1 MLGPT
6 LLGLGL
12 MFVLLRL
19 LFCRRPAA
27 EVAEAGSRVADT
39 CVEDSR
45 VTHVSSLDI
54 AGNTLS
60 MNSTN
65 IILNSQT
72 LKYSPKTYSNRTE
85 RKIKSVFVS

>member
-27 EVAEAGSRVADT
+27 EVSEAGPRVADT

-65 IILNSQT
+65 IVLNSQT
-72 LKYSPKTYSNRTE
+72 LKYSPKTYTNRTE
-85 RKIKSVFVS
+85 RENVFVS